1 MAARGAVGVLA
12 VLAVATARLALDGPY
27 ASGATGPPAARCAMQ
42 PCAAAAA
49 ARARGRAATPGRDR
63 VRGVAR

>member
-1 MAARGAVGVLA
+1 VLA

-27 ASGATGPPAARCAMQ
+27 ASGATEPPAARCAMQ
-42 PCAAAAA
+42 PCAAAAAAA